1 MKAKSATV
9 MLLYYE
15 PGTHE
20 EVTRWHEEIH
30 RPEMHGTIPH
40 IYHSEDWL
48 SPVEYMALRP
58 PTDLP
63 RNGGEYLCLYWS
75 QGTAQEL
82 FEGVRKYAA
91 EVRERNAYHPHQE
104 ITWRDRMVV
113 SAGQVRPG
121 LEVTVD
127 AVPLLHN
134 TGLPLT
140 ISELAGSGGRQAY
153 ERWSEEV
160 QVPRMLASGIFSGH
174 YGLHS
179 IEGGEQNAYVDIYF
193 VERGDPIEKYRELQ
207 ALEAGWQQDGAGSSG
222 PQSGPKPIFRG
233 LYRRIIPGQYDL
245 FYT

>member
-30 RPEMHGTIPH
+30 RPEMHGTIPN

-58 PTDLP
+58 PTELP
-63 RNGGEYLCLYWS
+63 RRGGEYLCLYWS
-75 QGTAQEL
+75 QGTAEEL
-82 FEGVRKYAA
+82 SEGVRTYAA
-91 EVRERNAYHPHQE
+91 EARERSSYHPHQE
-104 ITWRDRMVV
+104 IVWRDRMVV

-121 LEVTVD
+121 MEVTVD
-127 AVPLLHN
+127 TVPLLHN
-134 TGLPLT
+134 TGLLMT
-140 ISELAGSGGRQAY
+140 ISELADAGGRETY
-153 ERWSEEV
+153 ERWSEDV

-179 IEGGEQNAYVDIYF
+179 MEGAEQNVYVDIYF
-193 VERGDPIEKYRELQ
+193 VERGDPIEKYQELQ
-207 ALEAGWQQDGAGSSG
+207 ALEAGWKQDGNGLADGDG
-222 PQSGPKPIFRG
+222 VRREIFKG
-233 LYRRIIPGQYDL
+233 LYRPIIPGQYDV
-245 FYT
+245 FYK